1 MSSAILNEFTDPVSM
16 DTINDP
22 VGLPCCGNV
31 IDRQSIIDCLANSTT
46 CPYCRGSL
54 SGWDATNAP
63 KLRQVASLIERA
75 QIGAVGGDGLSDLFA
90 DGTGRKL
97 PTPEWVVHLEELP
110 LGQGTGGS
118 RVGQLVITNP
128 DRKHQYRNL
137 VIPVIDISGSMGGK
151 PIQQVQFCI
160 DILLGM
166 RTSELAISIVK
177 YNSSYE
183 IIHIVGISQKVQLV
197 SNGGTSFKAAFDGIL
212 KVLHHHASDTLITS
226 VDVVFLTDGQDGAR
240 KEDQTRQ
247 MAEFQNGISQVWGT
261 RPLVIHTIGFTA
273 AHDFDFLNKIRMLG
287 SEEGAYRF
295 ADPAENDDALSQ
307 KINGVL
313 QAVCA
318 KSTLPI
324 TGLVLPAGLEL
335 INTDPDMT
343 GGCYWV
349 NMSRLRAIDLA
360 TEPVR
365 FELAGQ
371 PGHHHRCLITLSGKY
386 TPGLDE
392 EWFGFLSDKL
402 AGEITSVSSTSVA
415 SSTDRPEVG
424 KTLRDIQIRIIRH
437 RLTVLGRQLAGT
449 TYDSLK
455 SRVASLV
462 GVLDALGAGQS
473 VSQQQLSDLKFAGRF
488 KDGAGAGLD
497 TGARK
502 AFIPPTHSI
511 GHSIMNNSNLR
522 GSTYNAIWYNLPS
535 ADEVRK
541 VARKDK
547 EASARKLHLI
557 AHGRLRKV
565 EMLADEELQILIGG
579 IMIVDKISVSVLGL
593 AIATGNWKMVELLV
607 SKGFSEKND
616 TTLENACLIAATEE
630 YSQTLDLVINQM
642 KWWMPDKKLIDSAP
656 GKASRAFQSIM
667 SGMEINPHSAVING
681 ETDTCTRFI
690 RLVSEGKQTNPGRLD
705 WQPLLPHLIKPT
717 TQQIMCIGLMIR
729 AGFLDPEAEISLE
742 VSDDNGTRQEI
753 LWPAFIACERG
764 LGGLFSLLVKSG
776 ALSRPEQINK
786 QNLAGTSLLWIAACN
801 RHIDLVCE
809 LIKLGADVNL
819 ANTKGNPPLIPC
831 CQKGSRDIVRI
842 LLDSGARL
850 DVFNTNRDGAVL
862 ICCRNGQAEILDM
875 LLSHLPDSAARQQ
888 QLSTFAEI
896 DGFTPLF
903 AAIELDKVEAAEVCL
918 KHGADLNWRTLDNNP
933 VIPGATALHLACY
946 YGRTRS
952 AKFLIEKGL
961 NPTDPIRTS
970 GDTVATAHTG
980 SNSLHLAIKGGF
992 LDIAQMI
999 IGLPAG
1005 VGARCLQALD
1015 ANGRTP
1021 EYYSNMSGNEHIKRE
1036 LFTNHLAQLMAGMLQ
1051 ICGQPNAEQLTSGC
1065 SRLLGQIVSPGLIS
1079 PNEITTIRNDKGM
1092 CLLSAAIINGSQ
1104 EIVQELVNLGADP
1117 LATDDYGITPAFWSA
1132 LFGGQDALLGHQ
1144 YDMVGEQL
1152 ERIESSRKKSIQ
1164 NKMLLELTNG
1174 FSGGDFGLVEEPST
1188 GTSEQPQISGAD
1200 MLIDRWMLGWGLSSD
1215 TVSNAI
1221 NSLAMAQEMGM
1232 EFSLLGFLDKLQT
1245 KQVFSGG
1252 KQQIRQILWD
1262 ARIHI
1267 TKLIAAGKSSNLEPI
1282 HLMAIYL
1289 YTANPVIYKK
1299 VNELMVAWDDNNVW
1313 APFVHAL
1320 YQGSYRLLPITSQP
1334 QTQAN
1339 NREVYRWVDAQFS
1352 SADFPI
1358 GSTLVWPGFT
1368 ICSAGF
1374 QSAANCLSRSSGI
1387 CFIIQDSHQPS
1398 TSTSYGRDISQF
1410 SKYPQNQEVVFLH
1423 GSQFRVVRYLVANP
1437 ICLAQANIR
1446 DTTFKMTDIELAK
1459 AESGRVPVVIE
1470 LEAI

>member
-1 MSSAILNEFTDPVSM
+1 MSHAILNEFTDPVSM

-31 IDRQSIIDCLANSTT
+31 IDRQSIIDCLANSAS
-46 CPYCRGSL
+46 CPYCRSSL
-54 SGWDATNAP
+54 MGWDATSAP

-75 QIGAVGGDGLSDLFA
+75 QTGAVGGDGLSDLFG

-97 PTPEWVVHLEELP
+97 PTPEWVAHLEELP
-110 LGQGTGGS
+110 LGHAAASSS

-160 DILLGM
+160 DLLLGM

-177 YNSSYE
+177 YHNSYQ
-183 IIHIVGISQKVQLV
+183 IIHITESRQKVNLV
-197 SNGGTSFKAAFDGIL
+197 ADGGTSFKAAFDGIL
-212 KVLHHHASDTLITS
+212 KVLTHHSSDTLITS
-226 VDVVFLTDGQDGAR
+226 VDVVFLTDGQDGGNKVTR
-240 KEDQTRQ
+240 DKNMLDFQT
-247 MAEFQNGISQVWGT
+247 GIRNIWGT
-261 RPLVIHTIGFTA
+261 RPLVIHTIGFSSS
-273 AHDFDFLNKIRMLG
+273 HDFDFLNKIRVLG

-295 ADPAENDDALSQ
+295 ADPSENDDALSQ

-313 QAVCA
+313 QTVCA

-324 TGLVLPAGLEL
+324 TGLVLPAGLEI
-335 INTDPDMT
+335 INTDPDST
-343 GGCYWV
+343 GGRYWV
-349 NMSRLRAIDLA
+349 NMSRLRAIDLE

-365 FELAGQ
+365 FELTGQ
-371 PGHHHRCLITLSGKY
+371 PGHQHQSLITLSGKY

-402 AGEITSVSSTSVA
+402 ASEITSVSSTSVA

-449 TYDSLK
+449 TYDTLK

-462 GVLDALGAGQS
+462 SVLDALGAGQS
-473 VSQQQLSDLKFAGRF
+473 VSQQQLSDLKFGGRF
-488 KDGAGAGLD
+488 KDGAGANSGSGLD

-522 GSTYNAIWYNLPS
+522 GSTYNPKWYGLPTS
-535 ADEVRK
+535 CHVRK
-541 VARKDK
+541 AARIESKTSGK
-547 EASARKLHLI
+547 QWHLV
-557 AHGRLRKV
+557 AHGRLRDV
-565 EMLADEELQILIGG
+565 ESLTDSALQTLTANELV
-579 IMIVDKISVSVLGL
+579 VDKIELSVLGL
-593 AIATGNWKMVELLV
+593 AIATGNWKMVELLCV
-607 SKGFSEKND
+607 RGLANLAATD
-616 TTLENACLIAATEE
+616 TTIETACLVAANEG
-630 YSQTLDLVINQM
+630 YSQTLDLVINRK
-642 KWWMPDKKLIDSAP
+642 KWWLPEKSLIDSAS
-656 GKASRAFQSIM
+656 GKASRAFQTVM
-667 SGMEINPHSAVING
+667 SDAEINPHSAVING
-681 ETDTCTRFI
+681 ETDTCSRYI
-690 RLVSEGKQTNPGRLD
+690 RLVSEGRQAHPCRLD
-705 WQPLLPHLIKPT
+705 WRPLLPHLIKPT
-717 TQQIMCIGLMIR
+717 TQQIMCIGLLIR
-729 AGFLDPEAEISLE
+729 AGFLDPEAEISLD
-742 VSDDNGTRQEI
+742 VSDDNGTRPEI

-764 LGGLFSLLVKSG
+764 LPGLFSLLVKSNV
-776 ALSRPEQINK
+776 LSRPEQINK

-801 RHIDLVCE
+801 RHIDIVCE

-819 ANTKGNPPLIPC
+819 ANAKGNPPLIPC

-888 QLSTFAEI
+888 QLAAYAEI

-903 AAIELDKVEAAEVCL
+903 AAIELDKVEASAVCL
-918 KHGADLNWRTLDNNP
+918 RHGADLNWRTLDNNP

-946 YGRTRS
+946 YGRTR
-952 AKFLIEKGL
+952 AVKFLIEKGL
-961 NPTDPIRTS
+961 DPSNATMTS
-970 GDTVATAHTG
+970 GA
-980 SNSLHLAIKGGF
+980 NSLHLAIKGGF

-999 IGLPAG
+999 LGLPNG
-1005 VGARCLQALD
+1005 VGAKCLQALD
-1015 ANGRTP
+1015 ANGRNP

-1036 LFTNHLAQLMAGMLQ
+1036 LFTNHLAQLIAGMLQ
-1051 ICGQPNAEQLTSGC
+1051 ICGQPNAKQLTSGC
-1065 SRLLGQIVSPGLIS
+1065 AQLLGQIVSPGLIS
-1079 PNEITTIRNDKGM
+1079 PHEITTIRNDKGM
-1092 CLLSAAIINGSQ
+1092 CLLSAAIINGSH
-1104 EIVQELVNLGADP
+1104 ELARELINLGADP
-1117 LATDDYGITPAFWSA
+1117 LDTDDYGITPAFWSE
-1132 LFGGQDALLGHQ
+1132 LFSCQDVVLGHQ
-1144 YDMVGEQL
+1144 VQILEQL
-1152 ERIESSRKKSIQ
+1152 ARVVAARKKSIQ

-1174 FSGGDFGLVEEPST
+1174 FSANDFGLVEEPRT

-1221 NSLAMAQEMGM
+1221 NSLEMAQEMGM

-1245 KQVFSGG
+1245 KQVFPGG

-1320 YQGSYRLLPITSQP
+1320 YQGCHRLTKSSEKQC
-1334 QTQAN
+1334 
-1339 NREVYRWVDAQFS
+1339 EVYRWVDAQFS

-1387 CFIIQDSHQPS
+1387 CFIIQETTQPS
-1398 TSTSYGRDISQF
+1398 TANNTKGRDISQF
-1410 SKYPQNQEVVFLH
+1410 SKYPQNQEVVFLP
-1423 GSQFRVVRYLVANP
+1423 GAKFRVVRYLVANP

-1446 DTTFKMTDIELAK
+1446 DTTFKMTNIELAK